1 MNKAEMMQVFAT
13 MEASMQR
20 HGWELMRNENGND
33 DDRCVARAWKGA
45 AVLQADGS
53 GIWGC
58 TSGVRVAVQRVS
70 VTCDTQDESDVY
82 LHVGVEHACEEKN
95 GMLYTDGGLAGGV
108 SMLLGHDVQWT
119 EQGMQD
125 DYYMSME

>member
-1 MNKAEMMQVFAT
+1 MNMQQLEQVFAT
-13 MEASMQR
+13 MEASMLR
-20 HGWELMRNENGND
+20 HGWELVRKED
-33 DDRCVARAWKGA
+33 DARCVAREWKGA

-58 TSGVRVAVQRVS
+58 TSGVRVHVQNVC
-70 VTCDTQDESDVY
+70 VTCDTEEADDVY
-82 LHVGVEHACEEKN
+82 MHVGVQHACEEKN

-108 SMLLGHDVQWT
+108 SMLLGHEVQWT

-125 DYYMSME
+125 AFYMSME